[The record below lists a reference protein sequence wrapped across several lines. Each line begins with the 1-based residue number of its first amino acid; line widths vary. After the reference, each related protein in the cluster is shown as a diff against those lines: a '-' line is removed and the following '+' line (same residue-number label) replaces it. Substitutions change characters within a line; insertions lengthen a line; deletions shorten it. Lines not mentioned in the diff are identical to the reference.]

1 LSRSQLAADGLSRPR
16 RARFG
21 VIGATLAAATVVAS
35 MLVVG
40 TRVLGVGQGDGEGGR
55 RAAIGSPLVI
65 GLDQHGE
72 PLQFDPSNR
81 PAVPSSPAG
90 PLIAEQPAPPV
101 SATRSPAKAS
111 PKAASAR
118 PAPQAAT
125 VTVNGAP
132 EAQVL
137 ALVNIE
143 RANAGCSE
151 VTANDRLTAA
161 ARGHSS
167 DMAARDY
174 FSHDTPEGV
183 SVGTRVTNTGY
194 RWSMVGENI
203 AWGQADAKSVMKDW
217 MNSSGHKAN
226 ILNCKYRHLGVG
238 LAYDAN
244 RRPYWTQDFGTPM

>member
-1 LSRSQLAADGLSRPR
+1 MSRSQLGPGGSSRPR
-16 RARFG
+16 PARFG
-21 VIGATLAAATVVAS
+21 LLGATLAVATVVAS

-40 TRVLGVGQGDGEGGR
+40 TRVLGVGRGGDGASR
-55 RAAIGSPLVI
+55 RAAIGSPLVV

-72 PLQFDPSNR
+72 PLRFDPSAR
-81 PAVPSSPAG
+81 PVVPSSPAG
-90 PLIAEQPAPPV
+90 PLTADQPAPP
-101 SATRSPAKAS
+101 APAS
-111 PKAASAR
+111 PKASSPPVSAR
-118 PAPQAAT
+118 PATRAAT
-125 VTVNGAP
+125 VTTNGGP
-132 EAQVL
+132 ESQVL
-137 ALVNIE
+137 ALVNVE
-143 RANAGCSE
+143 RANAGCAE

-167 DMAARDY
+167 DMAARDF

-183 SVGTRVTNTGY
+183 SVGTRVTNAGY

-203 AWGQADAKSVMKDW
+203 AWGQADAKAVMKDW

-238 LAYDAN
+238 LAYDAK